1 MLDQRLKIQ
10 FHKDHNDDNRWAIL
24 LAKFLQQAFKS
35 AHPLI
40 VFKYLFSFQQG
51 DDLSIWDCVI
61 SQSPINISS
70 HEPIFG
76 PPASNWLWLIWCNAD
91 SAQQQRHKG
100 GSFVVAFFLI
110 EIPTCIYCPFTLR
123 LIREGWRYHQF
134 QIFGL
139 GITNDVRC
147 YNLHIAPGIIE
158 HRTDNLLG

>member
-1 MLDQRLKIQ
+1 MLGHLKMQFLKDQTGGLVS
-10 FHKDHNDDNRWAIL
+10 KDHWCSVMIFVTRITNS
-24 LAKFLQQAFKS
+24 KF
-35 AHPLI
+35 P
-40 VFKYLFSFQQG
+40 
-51 DDLSIWDCVI
+51 I
-61 SQSPINISS
+61 SQSPVDISG

-91 SAQQQRHKG
+91 SAQQQPNKG
-100 GSFVVAFFLI
+100 GFFVLAFFLI

-147 YNLHIAPGIIE
+147 YNLYIHKAPGIIE